1 MGPLRSLMLVLL
13 SCLLATA
20 AHTHSQSSS
29 RLSLEVD
36 DGEPQTL
43 VVDLALV
50 DLMQI
55 VPLDRNADARV
66 TWGEVLRSGEDISAF
81 ARDGVAV
88 SAGPG
93 MCEMFATERDIA
105 LTRYA
110 DVPFVSLRLR
120 IRCPVLEQAGAYKLR
135 YRLLFDINP
144 AHAAL
149 LRVIDSSDE
158 VAYLIS
164 DSNREIAL
172 TGSGSQRSGVAGFV
186 GEGFRHILSGYDHL
200 AFLLLLILP
209 VAAGGSLRRRVVRIA
224 AIVTAFT
231 VAHSITLGAAV
242 TGLVQLPAQPVEM
255 AIAGSVVFAGVMN
268 VVRPG
273 HALGFRMA
281 FCFGLLHG
289 FGFAGALAELGLQ
302 RDTLLVNLLAFN
314 AGVELGQLL
323 VVALVLPLLALSSMS
338 VRYRSVLVPAAS
350 LSGALAGAVWVATR
364 L

>member
-1 MGPLRSLMLVLL
+1 MPVLL
-13 SCLLATA
+13 SCLLATP
-20 AHTHSQSSS
+20 AHAHSQSSS
-29 RLSLEVD
+29 RLSLELD

-66 TWGEVLRSGEDISAF
+66 TWGEVLQSSEDISAF
-81 ARDGVAV
+81 ASDGIVL
-88 SAGPG
+88 SAGQAR
-93 MCEMFATERDIA
+93 CEMSATERGIA
-105 LTRYA
+105 LVRYT
-110 DVPFVSLRLR
+110 DVTFVSLRLG
-120 IRCPVLEQAGAYKLR
+120 IQCPVPDQAGAYKLR
-135 YRLLFDINP
+135 YRLFFDINP

-149 LRVIDSSDE
+149 LQVIDSSDE
-158 VAYLIS
+158 GAYLIS
-164 DSNREIAL
+164 NGNREIAL
-172 TGSGSQRSGVAGFV
+172 TGPGSQQSGVAGFV

-209 VAAGGSLRRRVVRIA
+209 VATGGSLRRRVVRIA

-231 VAHSITLGAAV
+231 AAHSITLAAAV

-255 AIAGSVVFAGVMN
+255 AIAASVVFAGVMN
-268 VVRPG
+268 VVRPR
-273 HALGFRMA
+273 HALGFRIA

-323 VVALVLPLLALSSMS
+323 VVAIVLPLLTLLSMS